1 MQCFTQPKLQPRL
14 VLQMAFLTKACG
26 HAIPISIS
34 FICVA
39 RTQCAFR
46 LSRCAACM
54 YRSHGQSCATLQAP
68 SSPPIPAT
76 FACGNPL
83 QLQKLGA
90 RPPLGTWKCA
100 GVLVGL
106 RLHMNMCRR
115 AGRLEN
121 NAVQCLTS
129 VLWRQLQ
136 PGVLERHLT
145 TQAIQTAFCVLCFN
159 GWVEPAS

>member
-1 MQCFTQPKLQPRL
+1 
-14 VLQMAFLTKACG
+14 MASLPKACG
-26 HAIPISIS
+26 HAIPTSIL

-39 RTQCAFR
+39 GTQCAFG
-46 LSRCAACM
+46 LSRCAAHIYIYI
-54 YRSHGQSCATLQAP
+54 YRSHGQSCATRQAP
-68 SSPPIPAT
+68 SSPRIPAT

-106 RLHMNMCRR
+106 RLHMKMCRC

-129 VLWRQLQ
+129 VLWRNPQ
-136 PGVLERHLT
+136 PGVLARHLA
-145 TQAIQTAFCVLCFN
+145 TQMIQTAFRMLYCN
-159 GWVEPAS
+159 AWVEHAS